1 MTFLL
6 RFSFFGS
13 LSKDQWG
20 LDDFWRISCEIL
32 EYPLGFVSVFFQ
44 ILVRDPFGFS
54 HEPSRSCFARARCL
68 GEEKTTRAL
77 GGILSILKRRLNHP
91 RMMNHFLLISES
103 MIYLTDGGGE
113 WIERLNPDERV
124 RFLIRSDESE
134 TEPRWNLT
142 EVIGIMDWK
151 WTGNWW
157 NVAARQW
164 SYAILIPSVCLSV
177 CLSVC

>member
-103 MIYLTDGGGE
+103 MIYLTDEGGGVN
-113 WIERLNPDERV
+113 WAIE
-124 RFLIRSDESE
+124 S
-134 TEPRWNLT
+134 
-142 EVIGIMDWK
+142 G
-151 WTGNWW
+151 WTGSIPDPIWWVGNGTEMKPDGSHWNHGLKMNWELMKRGG
-157 NVAARQW
+157 ATMIIRH
-164 SYAILIPSVCLSV
+164 IDSVCLSV